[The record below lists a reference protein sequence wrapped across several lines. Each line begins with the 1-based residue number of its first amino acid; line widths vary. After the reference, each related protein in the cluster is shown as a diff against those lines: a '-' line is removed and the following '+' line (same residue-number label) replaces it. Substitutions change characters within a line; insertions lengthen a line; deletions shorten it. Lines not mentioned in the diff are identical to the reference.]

1 MDAGKLTIYEAALD
15 GDYEL
20 VRWIVEYSRS
30 SLNEFANK
38 HRTALHFAAIS
49 GDPEIFEYLI
59 DRCGLDP
66 LSGDE
71 DLVTPWDIVHFIIH
85 AKDDEESKR
94 ALQKTLNTIEYAG
107 ARNIETIIKK
117 SAGHKEIEKFLELKY
132 SHPYEDFYRNPIR
145 SGFFPDPSICRVGDD
160 YYMVNSS
167 FIFFPCIPIS
177 HSKDLVHWEIIGH
190 AITDPKWA
198 YLDDLEGGR
207 GYWAPDISY
216 YEGKFNIAATYRLN
230 DTGPVFRRQMV
241 VYSDKPEGPYSEP
254 VFIDEDGIDPGFFND
269 DDGRRYMLLNR
280 GARIFE
286 LDKTGTK
293 KISDARLLYYGSNKR
308 APEGPH
314 IYKKDGYY
322 YLLQAEGG
330 TGPGHRVTV
339 ARSKSLMGIYE
350 PCPYN
355 PIMRQNDEEA
365 TIQRCGH
372 GDLVE
377 TPDGRWYMV
386 YLCGRK
392 IGDGYSILGR
402 ETALDPVVWTC
413 DGWPIVN
420 NLKGPSC
427 MQVKPYPVYET
438 TRIESYKEK
447 STGICT
453 ENNKESNMVGHG
465 IFSPCGL
472 PLDYMTPRSFEKGD
486 IVCHEDRDYRY
497 FEIMG
502 SREPFSSTDAR
513 NLILTRQ
520 TSFVYNYSVFL
531 EIPDLED
538 GQSAGITGFYDENT
552 FLLFGIRNKAGN
564 NYIFLKQHI
573 GDENIEKEQLITAS
587 KSTKYLKLTMDTD
600 FLRRSFYY
608 HEISDMN
615 DAKGKADY
623 KDKGIMF
630 DDLTNV
636 YYLCD
641 EGLKR
646 GKRFTGALCGMFV
659 YGGKRNNKKVCFF
672 IKKA

>member
-1 MDAGKLTIYEAALD
+1 MDVGNISIYEAAQS
-15 GDYEL
+15 GDFEL
-20 VRWIVEYSRS
+20 VKWIVEYSRS
-30 SLNEFANK
+30 NLNEFADK

-49 GDPEIFEYLI
+49 GVFEMFVYLT

-66 LSGDE
+66 LQGDE
-71 DLVTPWDIVHFIIH
+71 DLVTPWDIVHLMILS
-85 AKDDEESKR
+85 KDDEESRIKLKEILDSFEFITPER
-94 ALQKTLNTIEYAG
+94 TLNFLENVDGYK
-107 ARNIETIIKK
+107 N
-117 SAGHKEIEKFLELKY
+117 IEKFLEKKY
-132 SHPYEDFYRNPIR
+132 GHSYEDFYRNPIR
-145 SGFFPDPSICRVGDD
+145 TGFFPDPSICRVGDD

-167 FIFFPCIPIS
+167 FVFFPCIPIS

-190 AITDPKWA
+190 AITNPKWA
-198 YLDDLEGGR
+198 RLEELEGGR

-216 YEGKFNIAATYRLN
+216 YEGKFYIAATYRLG
-230 DTGPVFRRQMV
+230 DEGPVFRRQMV
-241 VYSDKPEGPYSEP
+241 VWAKKPQGPYSEP
-254 VFIDEDGIDPGFFND
+254 VFIDEDGIDPGMFND

-286 LDKTGTK
+286 LDKSGTR

-355 PIMRQNDEEA
+355 PIMRQNDEGA

-377 TPDGRWYMV
+377 TQDGRWYMV

-392 IGDGYSILGR
+392 TIDGYSILGR
-402 ETALDPVVWTC
+402 ETALDPVTWTA

-427 MQVKPYPVYET
+427 MQIKPFPDDGSSHE
-438 TRIESYKEK
+438 RI
-447 STGICT
+447 
-453 ENNKESNMVGHG
+453 
-465 IFSPCGL
+465 SPCGL
-472 PLDYMTPRSFEKGD
+472 PLDYMTPRSFKEGE
-486 IVCHEDRDYRY
+486 ILYHEDQDYRY
-497 FEIMG
+497 FEIAG
-502 SREPFSSTDAR
+502 SRELFSSINAR
-513 NLILTRQ
+513 NMILTRQ
-520 TSFVYNYSVFL
+520 TSFSCSYSVCL
-531 EIPDLED
+531 EIPELDE
-538 GQSAGITGFYDENT
+538 GQSAGITGYYDENT
-552 FLLFGIRNKAGN
+552 YLLFGLKNHDGKLN
-564 NYIFLKQHI
+564 IFLKEHI
-573 GDENIEKEQLITAS
+573 GDEDREKRKEISLS
-587 KSTKYLKLTMDTD
+587 PSTRYLKLTMESS
-600 FLRRSFYY
+600 FLRRKVWYS
-608 HEISDMN
+608 EAEN
-615 DAKGKADY
+615 TEKA
-623 KDKGIMF
+623 GSGASEHILF
-630 DDLTNV
+630 TELENV

-646 GKRFTGALCGMFV
+646 GKRFTGALLGMFCFA
-659 YGGKRNNKKVCFF
+659 GKENIKKAKFF